1 MKKLMT
7 ILLCTLL
14 SGFVFGDTIFF
25 NDGTTRKDVVVTNEA
40 YDKVEYYFKEAGAAS
55 KQEVA
60 QYRVKEIQRSE
71 VPNDFQIA
79 EGYFSQKAYEQA
91 RRDYQRAMR
100 NRDWTE
106 QHCLFRIAESYRLE
120 EKTREAIDAYRDVI
134 RKFPKGRYLPESH
147 FYQGE
152 AFFAVK
158 DWRRAAGEY
167 FQAAKLYGQ
176 IKKKDQEYDAKYK
189 VAFCEEKRK
198 AYGRAAQ
205 MYKSL
210 IDDLEKDHKMYNKAN
225 VRIGLCLLGEKKY
238 RDAKRHLL
246 RIIEDK
252 DIKDPF
258 VLSAAYVGMGDYYRE
273 GNKENDSKKSLLC
286 YMRVILMYSGTSD
299 DMVRAYKGA
308 AICFRLMGDS
318 NQSRQ
323 MEQQAARWGSS

>member
-7 ILLCTLL
+7 ILLCVLL
-14 SGFVFGDTIFF
+14 SSFVFGDTIFF
-25 NDGTTRKDVVVTNEA
+25 NDGTTRKNVVVTKET
-40 YDKVEYYFKEAGAAS
+40 YDKVEYYFKDAGAGS
-55 KQEVA
+55 KQQVG
-60 QYRVKEIQRSE
+60 QHRVKEVQRSE

-100 NRDWTE
+100 SRDWTE

-120 EKTREAIDAYRDVI
+120 GKTRDAISAYKNVI
-134 RKFPKGRYLPESH
+134 SKFPKGRYLPECY

-152 AFFAVK
+152 AFFAAK
-158 DWRRAAGEY
+158 DWRRAAGAY
-167 FQAAKLYGQ
+167 FKAAKFYSQ
-176 IKKKDQEYDAKYK
+176 IKKKDQAYDAKYK

-198 AYGRAAQ
+198 AYGKAVQ

-210 IDDLEKDHKMYNKAN
+210 IGGLEKDHKMYNKAN

-246 RIIEDK
+246 KIINDK
-252 DIKDPF
+252 NIKDPF

-273 GNKENDSKKSLLC
+273 GNAENDSKKSLLC

-299 DMVRAYKGA
+299 DMARAYRGA
-308 AICFRLMGDS
+308 AVCFKLMK
-318 NQSRQ
+318 NANKARQ
-323 MEQQAARWGSS
+323 MEQQAAKWESS